1 MSGAQPAVVFQAYE
15 FALDLTPRQQGG
27 AASHVGAHRFAFN
40 WGLALVKD
48 RLDRQR
54 AGEDV
59 RVPWSLF
66 ELRREWNQAKGE
78 VAPWWRENSKEAY
91 SSGLD
96 ALARGLSNW
105 LASKQGRR
113 NGARVGFPKRKGH
126 GRQACRFTTGA
137 IRVEPDRH
145 HVTLPRLGRLRTHE
159 STRKLARRV
168 EQGTARVLSATLSR
182 RGDRWYMSFACEVH
196 KAVRS
201 SRPPQARIGV
211 DVGIR
216 HLAVLSDGHR
226 IPNPAPLQAALREL
240 RLLNRQLARRT
251 GPITPDGTRREPSNG
266 WLEAKRRLGRAH
278 AKVADIRRDAL
289 HHLTST
295 LAATYQTVVMERL
308 NVAGMLKNR
317 RLARRL
323 ADAGL
328 GELRRQ
334 LGCKTAWV
342 GGTLVLADTF
352 FPSSKTCSGCGHV
365 KAKLSLSERTYRC
378 ERCGLVLDRDENAAR
393 NLAALFQT
401 GGEMEMVAGSGPE
414 TRNARGADVRPG
426 LAGQTAMN
434 REAGTGRRPGETGTV
449 GAQAPAAR
457 IAETPMI
464 WATEPGV
471 AVAAAP
477 RPGQTAPGP
486 ATGRGGD
493 GSPKG

>member
-1 MSGAQPAVVFQAYE
+1 MSGAQPAVFQAYE
-15 FALDLTPRQQGG
+15 FALDLTPRQQAG

-40 WGLALVKD
+40 WGLALVNE
-48 RLDRQR
+48 RLDRR
-54 AGEDV
+54 RVGEDV

-66 ELRREWNQAKGE
+66 DLRREWNQAKGE

-96 ALARGLSNW
+96 ALARALSSW

-113 NGARVGFPKRKGH
+113 KGARVGFPKRKRKGH

-145 HVTLPRLGRLRTHE
+145 HLTLPRLGRLRTHE

-182 RGDRWYMSFACEVH
+182 RGDRWYVSFGCEVH
-196 KAVRS
+196 KAARS
-201 SRPPQARIGV
+201 PRRPRGKIGV
-211 DVGIR
+211 DVGIH
-216 HLAVLSDGHR
+216 HLAVLSDGRR
-226 IPNPAPLQAALREL
+226 IPNPAPLQAALQEL

-251 GPITPDGTRREPSNG
+251 GPIAPDGTRREPSHG

-278 AKVADIRRDAL
+278 AKVANIRRDAL
-289 HHLTST
+289 HHLTNT
-295 LAATYQTVVMERL
+295 LAATYETVVVERL

-323 ADAGL
+323 ADAGF

-334 LGCKTAWV
+334 LGYKTAWA
-342 GGTLVLADTF
+342 GGTFVQADTF

-365 KAKLSLSERTYRC
+365 KAKLPLSERTYRC

-393 NLAALFQT
+393 NLAALLPS
-401 GGEMEMVAGSGPE
+401 GAEMEVVAGSGPE
-414 TRNARGADVRPG
+414 TRNARGVDIRPG
-426 LAGQTAMN
+426 LAGQTAVN
-434 REAGTGRRPGETGTV
+434 REAGTGRHPGETGTV
-449 GAQAPAAR
+449 GAQAPAAQ
-457 IAETPMI
+457 IA
-464 WATEPGV
+464 ATRTGS
-471 AVAAAP
+471 
-477 RPGQTAPGP
+477 GQRNQA
-486 ATGRGGD
+486 
-493 GSPKG
+493 